1 MHCWLLLL
9 TTLFSPFLLVFN
21 RKSLLK
27 LTCPVHIFNTE
38 VSVIGDM
45 TASYKYY
52 YDVGEDKLCCKI
64 KKLNTLKFFHPEDF
78 MDEEDYEYETV
89 HFSNLKRFIEFFEEK
104 IEKYIKVSWW
114 ET

>member
-1 MHCWLLLL
+1 
-9 TTLFSPFLLVFN
+9 
-21 RKSLLK
+21 
-27 LTCPVHIFNTE
+27 
-38 VSVIGDM
+38 M

-104 IEKYIKVSWW
+104 IEKYIKVS
-114 ET
+114 